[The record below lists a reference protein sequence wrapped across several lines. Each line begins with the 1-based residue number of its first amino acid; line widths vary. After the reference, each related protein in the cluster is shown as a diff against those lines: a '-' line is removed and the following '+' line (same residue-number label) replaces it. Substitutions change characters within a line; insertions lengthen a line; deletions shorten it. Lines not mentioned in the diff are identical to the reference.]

1 MTCKILT
8 EELKMDSHAFT
19 FCWVGR
25 YLLFYTMP
33 RVNFILKGRRQNTG
47 CGYIGIPI
55 NSGLSKGF
63 QGPNNGKRRGSQNI
77 DPIKDL
83 VGSLT
88 PGVVTVTCFLIPL

>member
-8 EELKMDSHAFT
+8 EEFKMDSHAFA

-33 RVNFILKGRRQNTG
+33 RVNFMLKGKRQNTG

-63 QGPNNGKRRGSQNI
+63 KVPIMGKGE
-77 DPIKDL
+77 DPKILTRSKDL
-83 VGSLT
+83 AGSLT

>member
-63 QGPNNGKRRGSQNI
+63 KVPIMGKGE
-77 DPIKDL
+77 DPKI
-83 VGSLT
+83 LT
-88 PGVVTVTCFLIPL
+88 RSKTLLEALPRVW

>member
-8 EELKMDSHAFT
+8 EELKMDSHALG

-33 RVNFILKGRRQNTG
+33 RVNFILKERRQNTG
-47 CGYIGIPI
+47 RGYIGISI

-63 QGPNNGKRRGSQNI
+63 KVPIMGKGE
-77 DPIKDL
+77 DPKILTRSKTLLEALPL
-83 VGSLT
+83 VW
-88 PGVVTVTCFLIPL
+88 